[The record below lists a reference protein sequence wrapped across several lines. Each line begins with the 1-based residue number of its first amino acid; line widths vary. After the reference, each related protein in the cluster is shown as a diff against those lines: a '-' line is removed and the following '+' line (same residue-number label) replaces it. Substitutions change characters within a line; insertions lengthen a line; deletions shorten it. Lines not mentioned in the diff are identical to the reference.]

1 MTTTQPA
8 SAALDHRWI
17 RAQFPALDLQQDGRP
32 VVYLDNPAGTQVPE
46 RTIAAIAEYLR
57 TANANVH
64 GAFLTSVRTDAM
76 LGTVRQA
83 LADFLGA
90 AAPHEIVLGPNM
102 TTLTYLFSR
111 ALGRDFAPGDEVI
124 VTELDHDAN
133 ISPWLDLAE
142 RGVVIRRAPVR
153 LEDCTLDMA
162 ALAGLL
168 SPRTRLVAVTYASNA
183 VGTVTDIAAIARLA
197 HQAGALVWVDAVH
210 YGPHGPIDVQAL
222 DVDFLVCSSYKF
234 FGPHLG
240 VLYGRAD
247 LLERITPHQL
257 RPAPHTGPEK
267 YERGTKNHEC
277 LAGLA
282 GTLDY
287 LAELGRRVAD
297 GAAPAAEPRRAALLR
312 AMTAIRA
319 YEQTL
324 SAAMLAGLATVP
336 GLRLYGIAD
345 PARLAERVPTFAIT
359 LDGHPT
365 AAVGR
370 ALGAAGIFAWTGN
383 YYALEI
389 MQRLGLEDTGGAV
402 RIGAAHYNPL
412 DEIDRLIGTL
422 QHIAAGQS
430 QGL

>member
-1 MTTTQPA
+1 MTTTQQV
-8 SAALDHRWI
+8 AATLDHRWI

-32 VVYLDNPAGTQVPE
+32 VIYLDNPAGTQVPE
-46 RTIAAIAEYLR
+46 RTIAAIGEYLR
-57 TANANVH
+57 TANSNVH
-64 GAFLTSVRTDAM
+64 GAFLTSERTDAM
-76 LGTVRQA
+76 LGSVRQA

-102 TTLTYLFSR
+102 TTLTYLFSQ
-111 ALGRDFAPGDEVI
+111 AIGRDFAPGDEVI

-133 ISPWLDLAE
+133 VSPWLDLAE

-153 LEDCTLDMA
+153 LEDCTLDME

-257 RPAPHTGPEK
+257 RPAPHTVPEK

-277 LAGLA
+277 LAGLVA
-282 GTLDY
+282 TLDY
-287 LAELGRRVAD
+287 LAELGRRATD
-297 GAAPAAEPRRAALLR
+297 GPVSDAEPRRTSLLR

-336 GLRLYGIAD
+336 GLRLYGVAD
-345 PARLAERVPTFAIT
+345 PARLAERVPTFAFTI
-359 LDGHPT
+359 DGHAT
-365 AAVGR
+365 AAIGR
-370 ALGAAGIFAWTGN
+370 ALGEAGIFAWTGN

-389 MQRLGLEDTGGAV
+389 MQRLGLEEKGGAV
-402 RIGAAHYNPL
+402 RIGAAHYNTL

-422 QHIAAGQS
+422 QRIAG
-430 QGL
+430 G

>member
-1 MTTTQPA
+1 
-8 SAALDHRWI
+8 
-17 RAQFPALDLQQDGRP
+17 
-32 VVYLDNPAGTQVPE
+32 
-46 RTIAAIAEYLR
+46 
-57 TANANVH
+57 
-64 GAFLTSVRTDAM
+64 
-76 LGTVRQA
+76 
-83 LADFLGA
+83 
-90 AAPHEIVLGPNM
+90 
-102 TTLTYLFSR
+102 
-111 ALGRDFAPGDEVI
+111 
-124 VTELDHDAN
+124 
-133 ISPWLDLAE
+133 
-142 RGVVIRRAPVR
+142 VVIRRAPVH
-153 LEDCTLDMA
+153 LEDCTLDME
-162 ALAGLL
+162 ALARLL

-240 VLYGRAD
+240 VVYGRAD

-257 RPAPHTGPEK
+257 RPAPHTIPEK

-287 LAELGRRVAD
+287 LTELGRRATG
-297 GAAPAAEPRRAALLR
+297 GAVPAESRRTSLLR

-345 PARLAERVPTFAIT
+345 PARVAERVPTFAFTI
-359 LDGHPT
+359 DGQAT
-365 AAVGR
+365 AALGR
-370 ALGAAGIFAWTGN
+370 ALGQTGIFAWTGN

-389 MQRLGLEDTGGAV
+389 MQRLGLEDNGGAV
-402 RIGAAHYNPL
+402 RIGAAHYNTL
-412 DEIDRLIGTL
+412 AEIDRLIDTL
-422 QHIAAGQS
+422 QRIAG
-430 QGL
+430 GR